1 MQENLRLIADK
12 SYEEE
17 MRKISE
23 KIENEIEEL
32 QEVYAVIARKRDKMM
47 EKFQDRGKGLKRKRR
62 VLD

>member
-1 MQENLRLIADK
+1 MRLIADK
-12 SYEEE
+12 SNEEE

-47 EKFQDRGKGLKRKRR
+47 EKFQDRGTGLKRNRKAF
-62 VLD
+62 D